1 MPDFKRTT
9 LFGKLNSLAF
19 KAADSA
25 MTFCKMRGNPSFEL
39 VHWLH
44 AIVQNPQSDMAMLLK
59 HYNVDYSKLAADFT
73 TALDKLPRG
82 ASGISDFSIYFDETL
97 KQAWTYATLLYGESQ
112 IRTGHVLLA
121 MMKVA
126 ALQSILMQI
135 SREFGKVK
143 VEDLTENFP
152 KLVSGSAEENLG
164 ANDGTKIGAA
174 TGEAGQGDSTN
185 AIPGAKQEAL
195 DKYAI
200 DLTEKARKKELD
212 PVTGRDDEIRQIVDI
227 LMRRRQNN
235 PILTGEAGV
244 GKTAVVEG
252 FALRVA
258 AGDVPPALKD
268 VSVRSLDLG
277 ALQAGAGQKGEFEA
291 RLKKVIEEV
300 QASPKP
306 VIMFIDEAH
315 TLIGAGGAA
324 GQNDAA
330 NLLKP
335 ALARGTLRTIAATTW
350 AEYKKYFEK
359 DPALTRRFQVIKV
372 EEPDEAKAITMI
384 RGLVPV
390 LEKHHKV
397 QLLDEAVEAAVKLSH
412 RYIPARQL
420 PDKAV
425 SLIDTACARV
435 AISQH
440 ATPPKVED
448 TTRRIEALGQEI
460 EILER
465 ETAVGRDHEE
475 RRAELAVKLS
485 NEQKRYEELAQAW
498 QVEKGKVDDILALR
512 TELHALLAQ
521 SKTEAAKTT
530 AAVGVAGGT
539 GGLAST
545 GDGNA
550 TGLPTTTTGP
560 TDGAATNGRA
570 NGHGNG
576 NGSSNGEVLSRLR
589 TLEAELSGLQGENP
603 LVLPSVDAV
612 AVASVVADWT
622 GIPVGKMVKNE
633 IQAVLN
639 LTDTLEKRI
648 IGQRHA
654 LETIARRI
662 QTSRAR
668 LDNPNKPIGVF
679 MLAGTSGV
687 GKTETALTLAEALYG
702 GERNVITI
710 NMSEFQEAHTVSTLK
725 GAPPGYV
732 GYGEGGVLTEA
743 VRRQPYAV
751 VLLDEVEKAHPD
763 VHEMFFQVF
772 DKGWMED
779 GEGRFIDFKNT
790 IILLTTNA
798 GSELIMNMCKDPEL
812 APDVDT
818 LAKALR
824 APLLK
829 VFPPALLGRLVV
841 VPYYPLSDVMLRS
854 IIKLQLNRVVKRVAE
869 NQDITLTY
877 GDDVVNL
884 IASRCTEIESGG
896 RMVDSIITQTLLPEI
911 SRALLERM
919 IEGNPVKKIEVA
931 AKDSQFDYT
940 FA

>member
-1 MPDFKRTT
+1 MSDFKRTT
-9 LFGKLNSLAF
+9 LFGKLDSLAF

-25 MTFCKMRGNPSFEL
+25 MTFCKMRGNPGFEL

-44 AIVQNPQSDMAMLLK
+44 AIVQQPQSDLALLLK
-59 HYNVDYSKLAADFT
+59 HYGADPSRLASDFT

-82 ASGISDFSIYFDETL
+82 ASGISEFSIHFDEAI
-97 KQAWTYATLLYGESQ
+97 KQAWTYATLLYGESKV
-112 IRTGHVLLA
+112 RTGHILLA
-121 MMKVA
+121 LLKSA
-126 ALQSILMQI
+126 TLQSIAMQI
-135 SREFGKVK
+135 SPEFAKIRVD
-143 VEDLTENFP
+143 DLTLNFP
-152 KLVSGSAEENLG
+152 KLSAGWTEENLT
-164 ANDGTKIGAA
+164 ANDGTRLGAA
-174 TGEAGQGDSTN
+174 AGAAEGGDATN

-195 DKYAI
+195 DKFAV
-200 DLTEKARKKELD
+200 DLTAKARQKELD

-268 VSVRSLDLG
+268 ISVRSLDIG

-306 VIMFIDEAH
+306 VILFIDEAH

-359 DPALTRRFQVIKV
+359 DAALTRRFQVIKV
-372 EEPDEAKAITMI
+372 EEPDELKAIHMV

-397 QLLDEAVEAAVKLSH
+397 QLLDEAVEAAVKLSS

-440 ATPPKVED
+440 ATPPQLED
-448 TTRRIEALGQEI
+448 STRRIEAMNQEI
-460 EILER
+460 EILDR
-465 ETAVGRDHEE
+465 ETAVGREHSE
-475 RRAELAVKLS
+475 RRAELVTQLAC
-485 NEQKRYEELAQAW
+485 EQERCAALEAGWKI
-498 QVEKGKVDDILALR
+498 EKEKVDKILGLR
-512 TELHALLAQ
+512 LQLHTLLAQ
-521 SKTEAAKTT
+521 SKAAAGKTNGAVVPPADNPGT
-530 AAVGVAGGT
+530 LPAAA
-539 GGLAST
+539 
-545 GDGNA
+545 
-550 TGLPTTTTGP
+550 TTTETASEP
-560 TDGAATNGRA
+560 EGAGAPVLAQLRA
-570 NGHGNG
+570 
-576 NGSSNGEVLSRLR
+576 
-589 TLEAELSGLQGENP
+589 LEAELAALQGESP
-603 LVLPSVDAV
+603 LVLPSVDEI

-622 GIPVGKMVKNE
+622 GIPVGRMVKNE

-702 GERNVITI
+702 GEQNVITI

-743 VRRQPYAV
+743 VRRRPYSV

-798 GSELIMNMCKDPEL
+798 GSDLIMNMCKDPDL
-812 APDVDT
+812 APDVDS

-824 APLLK
+824 GPLLK

-854 IIKLQLNRVVKRVAE
+854 IIKLQLNRVVKRVAD

-877 GDDVVNL
+877 SDEVVNL
-884 IASRCTEIESGG
+884 IASRCTELESGG
-896 RMVDSIITQTLLPEI
+896 RMVDAIITQTLLPEI

-919 IEGNPVKKIEVA
+919 IEGTPVKSIGVDT
-931 AKDSQFDYT
+931 KDANFSYSFV
-940 FA
+940 

>member
-1 MPDFKRTT
+1 
-9 LFGKLNSLAF
+9 
-19 KAADSA
+19 
-25 MTFCKMRGNPSFEL
+25 
-39 VHWLH
+39 
-44 AIVQNPQSDMAMLLK
+44 
-59 HYNVDYSKLAADFT
+59 
-73 TALDKLPRG
+73 
-82 ASGISDFSIYFDETL
+82 
-97 KQAWTYATLLYGESQ
+97 
-112 IRTGHVLLA
+112 
-121 MMKVA
+121 MKVA
-126 ALQSILMQI
+126 TLQSILMQI
-135 SREFGKVK
+135 SREFSKIK

-152 KLVSGSAEENLG
+152 KLVSGSAEEKLG
-164 ANDGTKIGAA
+164 ANDGTKLGAA
-174 TGEAGQGDSTN
+174 AGDAAGGDSTN

-195 DKYAI
+195 DKYAV
-200 DLTEKARKKELD
+200 DLTAKARNKELD
-212 PVTGRDDEIRQIVDI
+212 PVTGRDDEIRQIIDI

-268 VSVRSLDLG
+268 IAVRSLDLG

-315 TLIGAGGAA
+315 TLIGAGGSA

-350 AEYKKYFEK
+350 AEYKKFFEK
-359 DPALTRRFQVIKV
+359 DAALTRRFQVIKV
-372 EEPDEAKAITMI
+372 EEPDEYKAITMI

-397 QLLDEAVEAAVKLSH
+397 QLLDEAVEAAVKFSA

-448 TTRRIEALGQEI
+448 TNRRIEAFTQELD
-460 EILER
+460 ILDR
-465 ETAVGRDHEE
+465 EMAVGRDHAE
-475 RRAELAVKLS
+475 RQTELKAKLAD
-485 NEQKRYEELAQAW
+485 EQKRYEELKGTW
-498 QVEKGKVDDILALR
+498 ETEKKKVDDILALR

-521 SKTEAAKTT
+521 SKTEAAVAT
-530 AAVGVAGGT
+530 AAGGSDT
-539 GGLAST
+539 PGLAAK

-550 TGLPTTTTGP
+550 TGLPTTTAGP
-560 TDGAATNGRA
+560 AAAT
-570 NGHGNG
+570 
-576 NGSSNGEVLSRLR
+576 NGSSNGHAAGNNAEVLQRLR
-589 TLEAELSGLQGENP
+589 ALETELSTLQGESP
-603 LVLPSVDAV
+603 LVLPSVDEV

-633 IQAVLN
+633 IQAILN

-702 GERNVITI
+702 GEQNVITI

-743 VRRQPYAV
+743 VRRQPYSV

-798 GSELIMNMCKDPEL
+798 GSELIMNMCKDPDL
-812 APDVDT
+812 APDVDA

-841 VPYYPLSDVMLRS
+841 VPYYPLSDVMLKS
-854 IIKLQLNRVVKRVAE
+854 IIKLQLGRIKKRIQE
-869 NQDITLTY
+869 NQDIELAY
-877 GDDVVNL
+877 GEEVVNT
-884 IASRCTEIESGG
+884 IAARCTELESGG
-896 RMVDSIITQTLLPEI
+896 RMVDAILTQTLLPEI
-911 SRALLERM
+911 SRSLLEKM
-919 IEGNPVKKIEVA
+919 IEGDPVKKITIGT
-931 AKDSQFDYT
+931 KDSQFDYQ
-940 FA
+940 FE